1 MRPAHR
7 ITTSQ
12 STGTGPL
19 LQVLTYLHGQVLEH
33 ALFQSL
39 LKQWTGTEPA
49 RHKFDAGGLATN
61 TPADG
66 SETSSSAASAA
77 SGPSGPQHSLE
88 DLVQSVSARR
98 VSLQPAG
105 DGTSQE

>member
-7 ITTSQ
+7 ITRSQ

-66 SETSSSAASAA
+66 SETSSSAAS
-77 SGPSGPQHSLE
+77 GPSGPQHSLE

>member
-1 MRPAHR
+1 MHGVA
-7 ITTSQ
+7 
-12 STGTGPL
+12 L
-19 LQVLTYLHGQVLEH
+19 LQVLTCLHAQVLEH

-39 LKQWTGTEPA
+39 LKQWTGSEPA

-66 SETSSSAASAA
+66 SETLSSASAA

>member
-7 ITTSQ
+7 ITRSQ
-12 STGTGPL
+12 STCTGPL

-39 LKQWTGTEPA
+39 LKQWTGAEPA

-66 SETSSSAASAA
+66 SETSSSA
-77 SGPSGPQHSLE
+77 SGPSGPRHSLE